1 VLTAP
6 AQGVIQGSLSI
17 ARVRI
22 HDGVLNPCQVF
33 NNYLLE
39 RDDFTAPPCP
49 TSGVDFADTHCTGLE
64 VIETGFPIGNTHQL
78 IASGTDGS
86 GDPIVYTFM
95 ATDGVSAPRVVGPTT
110 SNTAFFALRT
120 GGPWSFSV
128 TVDDRPECD
137 DQASDATCTPGGGG
151 ISFRR
156 GDADTN
162 GAVNITDAVRILNV
176 LFLGIGTMT
185 CDDASDSDDNG
196 AVNITDAV
204 RILNVLFLGIG
215 VIPAPGTDTC
225 GGDPTD
231 DALTNCVY
239 AVDC

>member
-1 VLTAP
+1 M
-6 AQGVIQGSLSI
+6 IQGSLSI
-17 ARVRI
+17 ARVRV

-33 NNYLLE
+33 NNYSVE
-39 RDDFTAPPCP
+39 SPEFTTPPCP
-49 TSGVDFADTHCTGLE
+49 TAGADFADTHCTGLQ

-78 IASGTDGS
+78 LASGVDNS
-86 GDPIVYTFM
+86 GDTVLYTFI
-95 ATDGVSAPRVVGPTT
+95 ATDGVSAPRVIGPTT
-110 SNTAFFALRT
+110 RNEAFFSLRT

-128 TVDDRPECD
+128 TVDDRLECD
-137 DQASDATCTPGGGG
+137 DQAPDATCAPGGGG
-151 ISFRR
+151 LTFRR

-215 VIPAPGTDTC
+215 VIPAPGSDTC
-225 GGDPTD
+225 GADPSD
-231 DALTNCVY
+231 DALNPCVY
-239 AVDC
+239 GADC